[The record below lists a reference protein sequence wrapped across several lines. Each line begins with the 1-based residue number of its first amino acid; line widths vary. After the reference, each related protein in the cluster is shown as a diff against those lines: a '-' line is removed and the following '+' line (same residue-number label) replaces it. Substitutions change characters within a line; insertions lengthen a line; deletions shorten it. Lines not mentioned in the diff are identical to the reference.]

1 MLILKGTKTV
11 DLSKDELTE
20 IIGQFDRVHID
31 LGTGDGRNIYK
42 LAINDQNTF
51 YIGIDPVKEN
61 LFDISKKIIKKPS
74 KGGLSNVVFVIA
86 AAESL
91 PFELKN
97 IADSISILFP
107 WGTLLEYVIKPNRDI
122 LSNVADLAKKEA
134 HFEFVTTY
142 SDSYEE
148 AEIKKRGLP
157 LLSKA
162 YFLSEQYKAELSNS
176 GFRIDDVI
184 VVVQSGVY
192 LEDLK
197 DIFTPINNYLSE
209 DYKSSTRYWETTTFS
224 DEIYGYAELLDQAN
238 Q

>member
-51 YIGIDPVKEN
+51 Y
-61 LFDISKKIIKKPS
+61 

-176 GFRIDDVI
+176 GFRIDDVKELDNEY
-184 VVVQSGVY
+184 VKQFNSLWAKRLAFGRKRSFFRVSGHVS
-192 LEDLK
+192 K
-197 DIFTPINNYLSE
+197 H
-209 DYKSSTRYWETTTFS
+209 
-224 DEIYGYAELLDQAN
+224 
-238 Q
+238 

>member
-31 LGTGDGRNIYK
+31 LGTGDGRHIYK

-107 WGTLLEYVIKPNRDI
+107 WGTLLDYEKKHCKVVGFGY
-122 LSNVADLAKKEA
+122 SN
-134 HFEFVTTY
+134 FFV
-142 SDSYEE
+142 
-148 AEIKKRGLP
+148 
-157 LLSKA
+157 
-162 YFLSEQYKAELSNS
+162 
-176 GFRIDDVI
+176 FR
-184 VVVQSGVY
+184 
-192 LEDLK
+192 LC
-197 DIFTPINNYLSE
+197 
-209 DYKSSTRYWETTTFS
+209 
-224 DEIYGYAELLDQAN
+224 
-238 Q
+238 

>member
-148 AEIKKRGLP
+148 AEMKKRGLP

-162 YFLSEQYKAELSNS
+162 YF
-176 GFRIDDVI
+176 
-184 VVVQSGVY
+184 
-192 LEDLK
+192 
-197 DIFTPINNYLSE
+197 
-209 DYKSSTRYWETTTFS
+209 
-224 DEIYGYAELLDQAN
+224 
-238 Q
+238 